1 LAAARLGKPERK
13 PFVEPNERRRRSAM
27 CANCGCGIP
36 EDNHG
41 DDRNIRWSAI
51 VAAAEANEMPASEA
65 VRNMQQMAEQ
75 QG

>member
-1 LAAARLGKPERK
+1 
-13 PFVEPNERRRRSAM
+13 M

-41 DDRNIRWSAI
+41 DDRNIRWSVI

-65 VRNMQQMAEQ
+65 VQNMQKMAEQ